1 MIFDPKKNYA
11 DTPHYRNLQPLR
23 LEAGWSVGWNT
34 LYTDLDPSAGDLG
47 GSSLLYLANEGRRFI
62 IDVMF
67 RPEFDPNGRFII
79 EVTYVPYLRTEQG
92 RRRDVP
98 FARHA
103 GDQVVHTFETR
114 SYAELIDHLE
124 QWIARCSIWVIEG
137 H

>member
-1 MIFDPKKNYA
+1 MFDPKKNYA

-23 LEAGWSVGWNT
+23 IEGGWRVGWNT
-34 LYTDLDPSAGDLG
+34 LYTDLDPNTGDLG
-47 GSSLLYLANEGRRFI
+47 GSSIFYASNEGRRFI

-79 EVTYVPYLRTEQG
+79 EVTYVPYLRTEKG

-103 GDQVVHTFETR
+103 GDEVVHTFETR
-114 SYAELIDHLE
+114 SYTELVEHLE
-124 QWIARCSIWVIEG
+124 QQLARCSIWVREG

>member
-1 MIFDPKKNYA
+1 MFDPKKNYA
-11 DTPHYRNLQPLR
+11 DGPHYRNLQPLR
-23 LEAGWSVGWNT
+23 IEGGWRVGWNT
-34 LYTDLDPSAGDLG
+34 LYVDLDPNAGDLG
-47 GSSLLYLANEGRRFI
+47 GSTIFYAANEGRRFI

-67 RPEFDPNGRFII
+67 RPEFDPNGRFIL
-79 EVTYVPYLRTEQG
+79 EVTYVPYLRTEKG

-114 SYAELIDHLE
+114 SYAELVEHLE
-124 QWIARCSIWVIEG
+124 QQLARCSIWVIEG

>member
-1 MIFDPKKNYA
+1 
-11 DTPHYRNLQPLR
+11 
-23 LEAGWSVGWNT
+23 
-34 LYTDLDPSAGDLG
+34 
-47 GSSLLYLANEGRRFI
+47 
-62 IDVMF
+62 MF

-79 EVTYVPYLRTEQG
+79 EVTYVPYERTEKG

-114 SYAELIDHLE
+114 SYAELVEHLE
-124 QWIARCSIWVIEG
+124 QQIARCSVWVIEG